1 MEIRTPQGTRDLT
14 GMDVLKKRKLEQKVQ
29 DVFRNYCFEEVMTPA
44 FEYYQTYNAAF
55 SSLEDRAMVK
65 FFDEMGDILTLRMDM
80 TVPIARMA
88 AQQFQNAD
96 LPLRFFYN
104 SNVYKVKKS
113 FAGKRNEITDTGVEL
128 IGLKE
133 TGDLEI
139 LCCALDTLRALDMD
153 HYTLE
158 LGDVTFFSTAAAK
171 VFKNPE
177 DMEKAAD
184 LIDRKSM
191 VELEA
196 FLKSKKLPVPVY
208 DFFMELPLLSGG
220 PEVLDRGRALSF
232 DYELAAIIDRMKAL
246 YAGLRELGYAE
257 AVSFDLG
264 ALPHIH
270 YYTGLIFAGFV
281 KGVGTSVLSG
291 GRYDRLLGKF
301 GRDLPAVGF
310 SVKLDYLLEQVKAP
324 EKPHRIRIFFPE
336 ERAVEAYAAAREAR
350 MQGPVEMVIW
360 DREEIVEENC
370 I

>member
-14 GMDVLKKRKLEQKVQ
+14 GAEVLKKRNLEKKVQ

-88 AQQFQNAD
+88 AQQFQNAQ

-113 FAGKRNEITDTGVEL
+113 FAGKMNEVTDTGVEL

-139 LCCALDTLRALDMD
+139 LCCALDTLKALDMEAC
-153 HYTLE
+153 TLE

-177 DMEKAAD
+177 DIEKAAD

-196 FLKSKKLPVPVY
+196 FLNSKKLAAPVHR
-208 DFFMELPLLSGG
+208 FFMELPLL
-220 PEVLDRGRALSF
+220 
-232 DYELAAIIDRMKAL
+232 
-246 YAGLRELGYAE
+246 
-257 AVSFDLG
+257 
-264 ALPHIH
+264 
-270 YYTGLIFAGFV
+270 
-281 KGVGTSVLSG
+281 
-291 GRYDRLLGKF
+291 
-301 GRDLPAVGF
+301 
-310 SVKLDYLLEQVKAP
+310 
-324 EKPHRIRIFFPE
+324 
-336 ERAVEAYAAAREAR
+336 
-350 MQGPVEMVIW
+350 
-360 DREEIVEENC
+360 
-370 I
+370 